1 MDRGERIESF
11 TETLLMALQGWQAD
25 IWTAIPG
32 IVQSFN
38 NVAMTCV
45 VQPTIRF
52 RITDPAIRTYTS
64 PTMTKDPSG
73 NWAWDK
79 MPLLLDCPVVFPG
92 GGGVTLT
99 FPIAAGDEVL
109 VVFASRC
116 IDAWWQQGGIQN
128 QNAFRMNDLSD
139 GFVIP
144 QVRSQPRR
152 LTVST
157 SAAQLRSDDGSVLVE
172 LNATT
177 KTLHLV
183 APNGATIDANTTING
198 NLQVNGTIGATGT
211 ITAPNVVGTTNGTFG
226 GKAMAGHTHGGVQ
239 TGSGTTGAPT

>member
-1 MDRGERIESF
+1 MDRQERIESL
-11 TETLLMALQGWQAD
+11 TEMLIVAMQGQQAD
-25 IWTAIPG
+25 MWTALPG
-32 IVQSFN
+32 IVQSFD

-52 RITDPAIRTYTS
+52 KILDPALRTYTS
-64 PTMTKDPSG
+64 PTMLKDSAG
-73 NWAWDK
+73 NWAWDQ

-99 FPIAAGDEVL
+99 FPIAKGDEVL

-128 QNAFRMNDLSD
+128 QNAVRMNDLSD

-157 SAAQLRSDDGSVLVE
+157 SSAQLRSDDGSVLVE
-172 LNATT
+172 LNATA
-177 KTLHLV
+177 KTLHLA
-183 APNGATIDANTTING
+183 APNGTTIDSNVSING
-198 NLQVNGTIGATGT
+198 TLSVSGAITSAVSV
-211 ITAPNVVGTTNGTFG
+211 TAPNVVGTTNVTFG
-226 GKAMAGHTHGGVQ
+226 GKSGISHTHSGVQ
-239 TGSGTTGAPT
+239 SGTGTSGGPV